1 MMDDLIC
8 KKHKIEKECLAGCG
22 AHPDNWYCPECEKE
36 KINFTSSSSN
46 QKEVTPENI
55 LDAVKLI
62 AALKAP
68 DVEPYSLGNIGGV
81 RIISSPHI
89 ADGSIVVSNDIWL
102 LLQDLSNN

>member
-1 MMDDLIC
+1 MG
-8 KKHKIEKECLAGCG
+8 EQ
-22 AHPDNWYCPECEKE
+22 
-36 KINFTSSSSN
+36 SN
-46 QKEVTPENI
+46 ENKVTTETI

-62 AALKAP
+62 AALKSP

-102 LLQDLSNN
+102 LLQDLSND